1 MLVCYVPFD
10 RLTLAAATPCKPAL
24 QSPTRTLCL
33 PHPPTPH
40 TQVEAAVEAKLR
52 GPHSFPLERL
62 LHIFYAIYAD
72 HDGEDDDDEEEGGQE
87 EVRTFT

>member
-1 MLVCYVPFD
+1 M
-10 RLTLAAATPCKPAL
+10 
-24 QSPTRTLCL
+24 
-33 PHPPTPH
+33 
-40 TQVEAAVEAKLR
+40 EAKLR